1 VFLMQ
6 ISCSF
11 ALTFPSVLFNVA
23 KTRMKKGTSAEDARS
38 EAQPR
43 FGNLAPQPERGRNW
57 GLPLLESVFQD
68 IRYGLRGMWQ
78 APGFSIVAILTLA
91 LGIGATTAI
100 FSITNTVLLRPLPY
114 PDADRLVFVWT
125 VAPRF
130 PEFKLGQ
137 SKPEFDEI
145 RSQARSFRTMAI
157 YQSRSLTLTGSG
169 DPEQIPAA
177 AVSPDFLQVF
187 SVQPIL
193 GRGFEAGDDE
203 LKNGNVVLLSE
214 PLWVRRFGRDPKIVG
229 RQVTLDYQSYTV
241 AGILPQ
247 DFSFPR
253 KVQAWVPLVL
263 NAKDRVERAHWMY
276 FALGRLNHGVS
287 LAGAQAEMDKF
298 AAQFSGA
305 FPKDEAGIGF
315 RVMPMRD
322 WSVGQDDKS
331 QLWLLAGAV
340 SFLLLI
346 GCSNVSNLILSRGVQ
361 RRREIAL
368 RAALGAGRARIL
380 RQLLVESLLLAL
392 AGGLAGLLLAVAGI
406 RTFRG
411 LAPVNFTRLDEIRLE
426 PMVVLIALAVSSLAG
441 LLCGLA
447 PALHTAHSDL
457 NLALKEQTAGAT
469 ASPRRQWL
477 RAFFVCSEVA
487 LALVLL
493 TVSALM
499 VQSFARLM
507 RVDTGFRTDHLL
519 TAQIELANA
528 RYPSDDAK
536 RLFLERLL
544 ETLRAEPQFSGV
556 AVSNH
561 AILDGSI
568 ALMSLDP
575 GVLGLTEK
583 GLTVEVHSVS
593 PGFFEA
599 MGIPIIAGRSFTD
612 RDGKGSPQV
621 FAINQATARRFFPGQ
636 DPVGKVVK
644 LGMEP
649 DVPYQIVAVV
659 SDTRDIHLLREAKLE
674 MYFPLLQGPSRS
686 LSVMVRSSGDPLALE
701 RLLQQ
706 RVWSVDKDLPLTRV
720 SSLDATI
727 AESVAQP
734 RFRTWLLSAFAAAGL
749 ALTLIGIYGVI
760 SYSVSQRTQEMA
772 IRIALG
778 AQAKDVRRLILKQ
791 GARLAVMGAAVGA
804 LGSLGLTRLLA
815 SQLFQVKPRDPV
827 TLIGAALLMLAVALC
842 ASYIP
847 ARRATKVDPM
857 AALRSE

>member
-1 VFLMQ
+1 
-6 ISCSF
+6 
-11 ALTFPSVLFNVA
+11 
-23 KTRMKKGTSAEDARS
+23 
-38 EAQPR
+38 
-43 FGNLAPQPERGRNW
+43 
-57 GLPLLESVFQD
+57 
-68 IRYGLRGMWQ
+68 
-78 APGFSIVAILTLA
+78 
-91 LGIGATTAI
+91 
-100 FSITNTVLLRPLPY
+100 
-114 PDADRLVFVWT
+114 
-125 VAPRF
+125 
-130 PEFKLGQ
+130 
-137 SKPEFDEI
+137 
-145 RSQARSFRTMAI
+145 
-157 YQSRSLTLTGSG
+157 
-169 DPEQIPAA
+169 
-177 AVSPDFLQVF
+177 
-187 SVQPIL
+187 
-193 GRGFEAGDDE
+193 
-203 LKNGNVVLLSE
+203 
-214 PLWVRRFGRDPKIVG
+214 
-229 RQVTLDYQSYTV
+229 
-241 AGILPQ
+241 
-247 DFSFPR
+247 
-253 KVQAWVPLVL
+253 
-263 NAKDRVERAHWMY
+263 
-276 FALGRLNHGVS
+276 
-287 LAGAQAEMDKF
+287 
-298 AAQFSGA
+298 
-305 FPKDEAGIGF
+305 
-315 RVMPMRD
+315 
-322 WSVGQDDKS
+322 
-331 QLWLLAGAV
+331 
-340 SFLLLI
+340 
-346 GCSNVSNLILSRGVQ
+346 
-361 RRREIAL
+361 
-368 RAALGAGRARIL
+368 
-380 RQLLVESLLLAL
+380 
-392 AGGLAGLLLAVAGI
+392 
-406 RTFRG
+406 
-411 LAPVNFTRLDEIRLE
+411 
-426 PMVVLIALAVSSLAG
+426 
-441 LLCGLA
+441 
-447 PALHTAHSDL
+447 
-457 NLALKEQTAGAT
+457 
-469 ASPRRQWL
+469 
-477 RAFFVCSEVA
+477 
-487 LALVLL
+487 
-493 TVSALM
+493 
-499 VQSFARLM
+499 
-507 RVDTGFRTDHLL
+507 LL

>member
-1 VFLMQ
+1 LAARHVVFLMQ

-411 LAPVNFTRLDEIRLE
+411 LAPVNFTRPGRDPVGTDGRPDCPGCFFACRPAVRAGAGVAHRALRFESGPQGTDGRRHRFATP
-426 PMVVLIALAVSSLAG
+426 PMVARVFCVLGGRSRAGVADRVSLDGS
-441 LLCGLA
+441 
-447 PALHTAHSDL
+447 
-457 NLALKEQTAGAT
+457 E
-469 ASPRRQWL
+469 L
-477 RAFFVCSEVA
+477 RAFDEG
-487 LALVLL
+487 
-493 TVSALM
+493 
-499 VQSFARLM
+499 RH
-507 RVDTGFRTDHLL
+507 RVPHR
-519 TAQIELANA
+519 
-528 RYPSDDAK
+528 
-536 RLFLERLL
+536 
-544 ETLRAEPQFSGV
+544 
-556 AVSNH
+556 
-561 AILDGSI
+561 
-568 ALMSLDP
+568 
-575 GVLGLTEK
+575 
-583 GLTVEVHSVS
+583 
-593 PGFFEA
+593 
-599 MGIPIIAGRSFTD
+599 
-612 RDGKGSPQV
+612 
-621 FAINQATARRFFPGQ
+621 
-636 DPVGKVVK
+636 
-644 LGMEP
+644 
-649 DVPYQIVAVV
+649 
-659 SDTRDIHLLREAKLE
+659 
-674 MYFPLLQGPSRS
+674 
-686 LSVMVRSSGDPLALE
+686 PLAHCPN
-701 RLLQQ
+701 RAGQ
-706 RVWSVDKDLPLTRV
+706 RPL
-720 SSLDATI
+720 SL
-727 AESVAQP
+727 
-734 RFRTWLLSAFAAAGL
+734 
-749 ALTLIGIYGVI
+749 
-760 SYSVSQRTQEMA
+760 
-772 IRIALG
+772 
-778 AQAKDVRRLILKQ
+778 
-791 GARLAVMGAAVGA
+791 
-804 LGSLGLTRLLA
+804 
-815 SQLFQVKPRDPV
+815 
-827 TLIGAALLMLAVALC
+827 
-842 ASYIP
+842 
-847 ARRATKVDPM
+847 
-857 AALRSE
+857 